1 MEEFIMTKVA
11 VISANGRVGSLVV
24 KELVERGYDVT
35 GFGRKAQNTTVA
47 QTYIQKDLFELTKAD
62 LAEFEVVVDAFG
74 TFAPETLHLHVEVIK
89 HLTALLAG
97 TKTRLL
103 IVGGAG
109 SLYVDPEHKTQLVD
123 TPDFPAEFYALAKTQ
138 TDALTE
144 LRKHDDVDWT
154 FISPAADF
162 QVDGKRTGKYIL
174 AGEELTLNDRGESII
189 SYADYALAM
198 ADEIQN
204 GDHIK
209 ERISVVGK

>member
-1 MEEFIMTKVA
+1 MTKVA

-103 IVGGAG
+103 IVGGAF

-123 TPDFPAEFYALAKTQ
+123 TPDFPAEFYALAKAQ

>member
-1 MEEFIMTKVA
+1 MTKVA

-35 GFGRKAQNTTVA
+35 GFGRKAQNTTAA

-123 TPDFPAEFYALAKTQ
+123 TPDFPA
-138 TDALTE
+138 
-144 LRKHDDVDWT
+144 
-154 FISPAADF
+154 
-162 QVDGKRTGKYIL
+162 
-174 AGEELTLNDRGESII
+174 
-189 SYADYALAM
+189 
-198 ADEIQN
+198 
-204 GDHIK
+204 
-209 ERISVVGK
+209 

>member
-1 MEEFIMTKVA
+1 MTKVA

-123 TPDFPAEFYALAKTQ
+123 TPDFPAEFYALAKAQ

-162 QVDGKRTGKYIL
+162 QVDGKRTDKYIL

>member
-1 MEEFIMTKVA
+1 MLLGLGK
-11 VISANGRVGSLVV
+11 
-24 KELVERGYDVT
+24 
-35 GFGRKAQNTTVA
+35 
-47 QTYIQKDLFELTKAD
+47 
-62 LAEFEVVVDAFG
+62 
-74 TFAPETLHLHVEVIK
+74 PETLHLHVEVIQY
-89 HLTALLAG
+89 LTSLLAG
-97 TKTRLL
+97 TDKRLV

-123 TPDFPAEFYALAKTQ
+123 TPDFPAEFYALAKAQ

-144 LRKHDDVDWT
+144 LRKHDDVNWT

-162 QVDGKRTGKYIL
+162 QADGKRTGEYIL

-209 ERISVVGK
+209 ERISVVRK

>member
-1 MEEFIMTKVA
+1 MTKVA

-123 TPDFPAEFYALAKTQ
+123 TPDFPAEFYALAKAQ

-174 AGEELTLNDRGESII
+174 TGEELTLNDRGESII

>member
-1 MEEFIMTKVA
+1 MTKVA

-109 SLYVDPEHKTQLVD
+109 SLYDDPEHKTHLVD
-123 TPDFPAEFYALAKTQ
+123 TPDFPAEFYALAKAQ

>member
-1 MEEFIMTKVA
+1 MTKVA
-11 VISANGRVGSLVV
+11 VISADGRVAGHVI
-24 KELVERGYDVT
+24 KELVARDYDVT
-35 GFGRKAQNTTVA
+35 GFGRKDENTTDA
-47 QTYIQKDLFELTKAD
+47 QTYIKKDLFDLTKAD
-62 LAEFEVVVDAFG
+62 LSEFAIVVSAFG
-74 TFAPETLHLHVEVIK
+74 TWKPETLQLHVEVIK
-89 HLTALLAG
+89 YLTSLLAR
-97 TKTRLL
+97 TDKRLI

-123 TPDFPAEFYALAKTQ
+123 TPDFPAKFYALAKAQ

-144 LRKHDDVDWT
+144 LRKHDNVDWT

-162 QVDGKRTGKYIL
+162 QVDGKRTGEYIL

-209 ERISVVGK
+209 ERISVVRK

>member
-1 MEEFIMTKVA
+1 MTKVA

-109 SLYVDPEHKTQLVD
+109 SLYDDPEHKTQLVD
-123 TPDFPAEFYALAKTQ
+123 TPDFPAEFYALAKAQ

-144 LRKHDDVDWT
+144 LRKHDDVDWP

>member
-1 MEEFIMTKVA
+1 MTKVA

-35 GFGRKAQNTTVA
+35 GFGRKAQNTTAA

-123 TPDFPAEFYALAKTQ
+123 TPDFPAEFFALAKAQ
-138 TDALTE
+138 TEALAE

-162 QVDGKRTGKYIL
+162 QVDGKRTGEYIL

-198 ADEIQN
+198 VDEIQN

>member
-1 MEEFIMTKVA
+1 MTKVA

-109 SLYVDPEHKTQLVD
+109 SLYVDPEHKAQLVD

>member
-1 MEEFIMTKVA
+1 MTKVA
-11 VISANGRVGSLVV
+11 VISANGRVGNLVV

-123 TPDFPAEFYALAKTQ
+123 TPDFPAEFYALAKAQ

>member
-1 MEEFIMTKVA
+1 MTKVA

-123 TPDFPAEFYALAKTQ
+123 TPDFPAEFYALAKAQ

-144 LRKHDDVDWT
+144 LRKHDDVDWS

>member
-1 MEEFIMTKVA
+1 MTKVA

-109 SLYVDPEHKTQLVD
+109 SLYVDSEHKTQLVD
-123 TPDFPAEFYALAKTQ
+123 TPDFPAEFYALAKAQ

>member
-1 MEEFIMTKVA
+1 MTKVA

-35 GFGRKAQNTTVA
+35 GFGRKAQNTTAA

-62 LAEFEVVVDAFG
+62 LAEFEIVVDAFG

-123 TPDFPAEFYALAKTQ
+123 TPDFPAEFFALAKAQ

-162 QVDGKRTGKYIL
+162 QVDGKRTGEYIL
-174 AGEELTLNDRGESII
+174 AGEELTLNNRGESII

-198 ADEIQN
+198 VDEIQN

>member
-1 MEEFIMTKVA
+1 MTKVA

-109 SLYVDPEHKTQLVD
+109 SLYDDPEHKTQLVD
-123 TPDFPAEFYALAKTQ
+123 TPDFPAEFYALAKAQ

>member
-1 MEEFIMTKVA
+1 MTKVA

-35 GFGRKAQNTTVA
+35 GFGRKAQNTTAA

-123 TPDFPAEFYALAKTQ
+123 TPDFPAEFYALAKAQ
-138 TDALTE
+138 TEALAE

-162 QVDGKRTGKYIL
+162 QVDGKRTGEYIL

>member
-1 MEEFIMTKVA
+1 MTKVA

-123 TPDFPAEFYALAKTQ
+123 TPDFPAEFYALAKAQ

>member
-1 MEEFIMTKVA
+1 MTKVA

>member
-1 MEEFIMTKVA
+1 MTKVA

-109 SLYVDPEHKTQLVD
+109 SLYDDPEHKTQLVD
-123 TPDFPAEFYALAKTQ
+123 HARFSSRI
-138 TDALTE
+138 
-144 LRKHDDVDWT
+144 LR
-154 FISPAADF
+154 FS
-162 QVDGKRTGKYIL
+162 QSS
-174 AGEELTLNDRGESII
+174 N
-189 SYADYALAM
+189 
-198 ADEIQN
+198 
-204 GDHIK
+204 
-209 ERISVVGK
+209 

>member
-1 MEEFIMTKVA
+1 MTKVA

-47 QTYIQKDLFELTKAD
+47 QTYIQKDLFKLTKAD

-123 TPDFPAEFYALAKTQ
+123 TPDFPAEFYALAKAQ

>member
-1 MEEFIMTKVA
+1 MTKVA

-35 GFGRKAQNTTVA
+35 GFGRKAQNTTAA

-74 TFAPETLHLHVEVIK
+74 TFAPKTLHLHVEVIK

-97 TKTRLL
+97 TDKRLL

-123 TPDFPAEFYALAKTQ
+123 TPDFPAEFYALAKAQ

-162 QVDGKRTGKYIL
+162 QADGKRTGKYIL

-209 ERISVVGK
+209 ERISVVRK

>member
-1 MEEFIMTKVA
+1 MTKVA
-11 VISANGRVGSLVV
+11 VISADGRVAGHVI
-24 KELVERGYDVT
+24 KELVARGYDVT
-35 GFGRKAQNTTVA
+35 GFGRKDENTTAA
-47 QTYIQKDLFELTKAD
+47 QTYIKKDLFDLTKAD
-62 LAEFEVVVDAFG
+62 LAEFEIVVDAFG
-74 TFAPETLHLHVEVIK
+74 TWKPETLHLHVEVIQY
-89 HLTALLAG
+89 LTSLLAG
-97 TKTRLL
+97 TDKRLV

-109 SLYVDPEHKTQLVD
+109 SLYVDPEHNTQLVD
-123 TPDFPAEFYALAKTQ
+123 TPDFPAEFYALAKAQ

-144 LRKHDDVDWT
+144 LRKHDDVNWT
-154 FISPAADF
+154 FISPAAEF
-162 QVDGKRTGKYIL
+162 QADGKRTGEYIL

>member
-1 MEEFIMTKVA
+1 MTKVA
-11 VISANGRVGSLVV
+11 VISANGHVGSLVV

-35 GFGRKAQNTTVA
+35 GFGRKAQNTTAA

-62 LAEFEVVVDAFG
+62 LAEFEIVVDAFG

-123 TPDFPAEFYALAKTQ
+123 TPDFPAEFYALAKAQ
-138 TDALTE
+138 TEALAE

-162 QVDGKRTGKYIL
+162 QVDGKRTGEYIL

-198 ADEIQN
+198 VDEIQN

>member
-1 MEEFIMTKVA
+1 MTKVA

-123 TPDFPAEFYALAKTQ
+123 TPDFPAEFYALAKAQ

-189 SYADYALAM
+189 SYADYVLAM

>member
-1 MEEFIMTKVA
+1 MTKVA
-11 VISANGRVGSLVV
+11 IISADGRVAGHVI
-24 KELVERGYDVT
+24 KELVARGYDVT
-35 GFGRKAQNTTVA
+35 GFGRKDENTTDA
-47 QTYIQKDLFELTKAD
+47 QTYIKKDLFDLTKDD
-62 LAEFEVVVDAFG
+62 LSEFAIVISAFG
-74 TFAPETLHLHVEVIK
+74 TWKPETLHLHVEVIK
-89 HLTALLAG
+89 YLTSLLS
-97 TKTRLL
+97 KTDKRLI

-109 SLYVDPEHKTQLVD
+109 SLYVDSEHKTQLVD
-123 TPDFPAEFYALAKTQ
+123 TPDFPAKFYALAKAQ

-162 QVDGKRTGKYIL
+162 QVDGKRTGEYIL
-174 AGEELTLNDRGESII
+174 AGEELTLNARGESII

-209 ERISVVGK
+209 ERISFVRK

>member
-1 MEEFIMTKVA
+1 MTKVA

-74 TFAPETLHLHVEVIK
+74 TFTPETLHLHVEVIK

>member
-1 MEEFIMTKVA
+1 MTKVA

-123 TPDFPAEFYALAKTQ
+123 TPDFPAEFYALAKAQ

-154 FISPAADF
+154 FISPTADF

>member
-1 MEEFIMTKVA
+1 MTKVA

-35 GFGRKAQNTTVA
+35 GFGRKAQNTTAA

-62 LAEFEVVVDAFG
+62 LAEFEIVVDAFG

-123 TPDFPAEFYALAKTQ
+123 TPDFPAEFYALAKAQ
-138 TDALTE
+138 TEALAE

-162 QVDGKRTGKYIL
+162 QVDGKRTGEYIL

-189 SYADYALAM
+189 SYADYTLAM
-198 ADEIQN
+198 VDEIQN
-204 GDHIK
+204 GAHIK

>member
-1 MEEFIMTKVA
+1 MTKVA
-11 VISANGRVGSLVV
+11 VIIANGRVGSLVV

-123 TPDFPAEFYALAKTQ
+123 TPDFPAEFYALAKAQ

>member
-1 MEEFIMTKVA
+1 MTKVA

-62 LAEFEVVVDAFG
+62 LAEFEVVADAFG

>member
-1 MEEFIMTKVA
+1 MTKVA
-11 VISANGRVGSLVV
+11 VISADGRVAGHVI
-24 KELVERGYDVT
+24 KELVARGYDVT
-35 GFGRKAQNTTVA
+35 GFGRKDENTTAA
-47 QTYIQKDLFELTKAD
+47 QTYIKKDLFDLTKAD
-62 LAEFEVVVDAFG
+62 LAEFEIVVDAFG
-74 TFAPETLHLHVEVIK
+74 TWKPETLHLHVEVIQY
-89 HLTALLAG
+89 LTSLLAG
-97 TKTRLL
+97 TDKRLV

-123 TPDFPAEFYALAKTQ
+123 TPDFPAEFYALAKAQ

-144 LRKHDDVDWT
+144 LRKHDDVNWT

-162 QVDGKRTGKYIL
+162 QADGKRTGEYIL
-174 AGEELTLNDRGESII
+174 AGEELTLNDRGESSI

>member
-1 MEEFIMTKVA
+1 MTKVA

-62 LAEFEVVVDAFG
+62 LAEFEIVVDAFG

-123 TPDFPAEFYALAKTQ
+123 TPDFPAEFYALAKAQ
-138 TDALTE
+138 TEALAE

-162 QVDGKRTGKYIL
+162 QVDGKRTGEYIL

-198 ADEIQN
+198 VDEIQN

>member
-1 MEEFIMTKVA
+1 MTKVA

-97 TKTRLL
+97 IKTRLL

>member
-1 MEEFIMTKVA
+1 MTKVA

-62 LAEFEVVVDAFG
+62 LAEFEVIVDAFG